1 MFEDKNSVFRRA
13 TEADADAV
21 RDLVRAVYGKF
32 VVAMG
37 RESRPMMADYKAAI
51 ENHQV
56 WVLEDG
62 VEMLAVLVLIEES
75 DAMTLE
81 NVAVSEQLQ
90 GSGVGSR
97 LLAFAEAEAARQGYD
112 EILLDTNEMMGDN
125 AVYYARRGY
134 EETHR
139 EPFASTQVIHMKKR
153 VA

>member
-1 MFEDKNSVFRRA
+1 MFEDKDWAFRRA

-21 RDLVRAVYGKF
+21 RDLVRAVYGKY
-32 VVAMG
+32 VAAMG
-37 RESRPMMADYKAAI
+37 RESRPMTADYIAAI

-56 WVLEDG
+56 WI
-62 VEMLAVLVLIEES
+62 VEEGGEILAVLVLIAEP

-81 NVAVSEQLQ
+81 NVAVSERLQ
-90 GSGVGSR
+90 GRGVGSR
-97 LLAFAEAEAARQGYD
+97 LLVFAEAEAARQGYD
-112 EILLDTNEMMGDN
+112 EILLYTNEMMGDN
-125 AVYYARRGY
+125 AAYYARRGY

>member
-1 MFEDKNSVFRRA
+1 MFEDKDWVFRRA
-13 TEADADAV
+13 TDADADAV
-21 RDLVRAVYGKF
+21 RDLVRAVYGKY
-32 VVAMG
+32 VAAMG
-37 RESRPMMADYKAAI
+37 RVSRPMTAGYIAAI

-56 WVLEDG
+56 WI
-62 VEMLAVLVLIEES
+62 VEEGGEILAVLVLIAEP

-81 NVAVSEQLQ
+81 YVAVSERLQ
-90 GSGVGSR
+90 GRGVGSR
-97 LLAFAEAEAARQGYD
+97 LLAFAEAEVARQRYD
-112 EILLDTNEMMGDN
+112 EILLYTNEMMGDN

>member
-1 MFEDKNSVFRRA
+1 MFEDKDWVFRRA

-21 RDLVRAVYGKF
+21 RDLVRAVYGKY
-32 VVAMG
+32 VAAMG
-37 RESRPMMADYKAAI
+37 RESRLITADYIAAI

-56 WVLEDG
+56 CI
-62 VEMLAVLVLIEES
+62 VEEGGEILAVLVLIAEP

-81 NVAVSEQLQ
+81 NVAVSKRLQ
-90 GSGVGSR
+90 GRGVGSR
-97 LLAFAEAEAARQGYD
+97 LLVFAEAEAARQGYD
-112 EILLDTNEMMGDN
+112 EILLCTNEMMGDN
-125 AVYYARRGY
+125 AAYYVRRGY